1 MGPFSVVSRYLMCII
16 VLCITSKTM
25 FFLRILSG
33 FSPIVIMVTTVI
45 YELKIYVAIF
55 MLFMLVFSLCFNI
68 LGIGL
73 LENDDASMDEHF
85 IVQTPEYKRLGNFLG
100 MVLQSVRLSQ
110 VDPTSIGPFKGSVS

>member
-1 MGPFSVVSRYLMCII
+1 MIYILLSVLNLIWALTQGPFSVLSRYLMCII

-25 FFLRILSG
+25 FFLRILSA

-55 MLFMLVFSLCFNI
+55 ILFMVVFSLCFNV

-73 LENDDASMDEHF
+73 IENQDSTSDEHF
-85 IVQTPEYKRLGNFLG
+85 MVQTPEYKRLGNLLG
-100 MVLQSVRLSQ
+100 LVL
-110 VDPTSIGPFKGSVS
+110 